1 MEHTVPALIV
11 AAAILIGGL
20 VMTGVTTGA
29 LERVDRSWRD
39 MLTVAEERMGTAL
52 EQVSTD
58 LSPDGSQVTVV
69 MKNAGRVA
77 VADPRLMDVII
88 SYRDT
93 GGQQHNL
100 WLPYADG
107 PLQDNTWQV
116 ASISNDRRN
125 PSILDPGE
133 TMELVVRVSPPIDTA
148 NSDRWLVVAL
158 ASGVTYTVYF

>member
-39 MLTVAEERMGTAL
+39 MLTVAEERVGSDL
-52 EQVSTD
+52 ELVSAS
-58 LSPDGSQVTVV
+58 LSGDGRQVTLV
-69 MKNAGRVA
+69 MRNVGRVA
-77 VADPRLMDVII
+77 IVDPRLLDVIVT
-88 SYRDT
+88 YRDT
-93 GGQQHNL
+93 SGQRHSL

-116 ASISNDRRN
+116 TAIGNDRRN
-125 PSILDPGE
+125 PGILDPGE
-133 TMELVVRVSPPIDTA
+133 SMEVAVQVSPAMDTA
-148 NSDRWLVVAL
+148 NSDRWLVLAL
-158 ASGVTYTVYF
+158 ASGVSYTIYF